1 MKKIIPLLLIIYACS
16 NPKVEKIYYNGVIW
30 TGNLSNPS
38 ASALAVVNEQ
48 ILFVGNDNETLEMA
62 SPKTEKINL
71 MGRFVTPGLI
81 DNHVH
86 IMSGGFQLSN
96 VDLRD
101 VNNKAEFQK
110 RIIDHAKN
118 LPVDIWMEGGDWDH
132 ELWGGNYPDKSWID
146 DVVPDKPV
154 FLGRLDGHMALANSK
169 ALELAG
175 INSKTQD
182 PVGGI
187 VLKDSRGEPT
197 GILKDEAMALVNNVI
212 PKNSI
217 EEMDRA
223 LDEAMDYA
231 LSLGITQVHDMGTWE
246 TLETYK
252 RNHKNGHLKLRI
264 KIFLWYTNWEKII
277 QNVQDNGPGDEWLR
291 WDGIKGMMDG
301 SLGSRTAWMHKPYLT
316 DPFSSEKED
325 MATVGI
331 ITLRDTTEFKHI
343 LRKTDKANIQHA
355 VHAIGDRANDW
366 ILDEFASIKEEF
378 GEKDR
383 RCRIEHAQHLSRS
396 AVERFGAENIIP
408 SMQPYHIYDD
418 GSWAHKRIEHDRLS
432 RTYIFKT
439 LIESGANLTFGSD
452 WTVAPLNPVT
462 GIYAAVT
469 RHTRDGKNQ
478 NGWYPKQKIS
488 VEDALRSYTINNA
501 YAAFWEKTTGSIVAG
516 KHADFVVHSTSF
528 LTATPEEILESKVLR
543 TVVGGKDYLFD
554 LK

>member
-1 MKKIIPLLLIIYACS
+1 MKKIIPLLLLIYACS
-16 NPKVEKIYYNGVIW
+16 APKVEKVYYNGVIW
-30 TGNLSNPS
+30 TGDLSKPS
-38 ASALAVVNEQ
+38 ATALAIENGQ
-48 ILFVGNDNETLEMA
+48 ILFVGDDKEILALATE
-62 SPKTEKINL
+62 KTEKINL

-86 IMSGGFQLSN
+86 FMSGGFQLSSVN
-96 VDLRD
+96 LRE
-101 VNNKAEFQK
+101 VKNKAEFQN
-110 RIIDHAKN
+110 RIIVHSET
-118 LPVDIWMEGGDWDH
+118 LPAGAWMQGGDWDH

-146 DVVPDKPV
+146 DVVPDRPV

-175 INSKTQD
+175 INTDTPD

-187 VLKDSRGEPT
+187 ILKGSRGEPT

-212 PKNSI
+212 PENTI
-217 EEMDRA
+217 EEMDQA
-223 LDEAMDYA
+223 LDAAMDFA
-231 LSLGITQVHDMGTWE
+231 LSLGITQIHDMGSWKS
-246 TLETYK
+246 LETYK
-252 RNHKNGHLKLRI
+252 RNHKKGLLKLRI
-264 KIFLWYTNWEKII
+264 KIYPWYTNWEKII
-277 QNVQDNGPGDEWLR
+277 RNVQDNGPGDKWLR

-301 SLGSRTAWMHKPYLT
+301 SLGSRTAWMHKPYLA
-316 DPFSSEKED
+316 DPFSSEKEN

-343 LRKTDKANIQHA
+343 LRETDKANIQHA

-366 ILDEFASIKEEF
+366 ILDEFASIKNEL
-378 GEKDR
+378 GQKDR
-383 RCRIEHAQHLSRS
+383 RCRIEHAQHLSPS
-396 AVERFGAENIIP
+396 AVLRFAAENIIP

-432 RTYIFKT
+432 RTYVFKT

-452 WTVAPLNPVT
+452 WTVAPFNPLT

-469 RHTRDGKNQ
+469 RHTRDAKNQ
-478 NGWYPKQKIS
+478 NGWYPKEKIK

-516 KHADFVVHSTSF
+516 KHADFVVHSVNILDVS
-528 LTATPEEILESKVLR
+528 PEEILESKVLR
-543 TVVGGKDYLFD
+543 TVVGGKDYLFE
-554 LK
+554 